1 MSGRKLCQKVI
12 MKDDRPLKFHSR
24 GFMLQEEKKGNK
36 KKGKKLRHKLQNA
49 LQSPMEGLAK
59 TSSF

>member
-36 KKGKKLRHKLQNA
+36 IKGKNSGKSYR
-49 LQSPMEGLAK
+49 MR
-59 TSSF
+59 SSHPWKDWPKPSF